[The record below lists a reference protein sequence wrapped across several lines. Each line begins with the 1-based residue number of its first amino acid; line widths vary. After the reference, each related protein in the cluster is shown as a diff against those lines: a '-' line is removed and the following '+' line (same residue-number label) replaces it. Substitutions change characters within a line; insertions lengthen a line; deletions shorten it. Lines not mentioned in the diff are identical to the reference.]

1 MREKRKMADIKK
13 LLAIKKMKKVQKP
26 AFLRRNF
33 KKNKRARVT
42 GEWRAPRGLHNK
54 LRRRRRGIGQWV
66 MPGYRMPV
74 AVRGMTR
81 EGLLPVVVE
90 NLEQMK
96 ALDAAKQIAIV
107 KASAG
112 KKSRIEM
119 VKEAVKKKAHIQN
132 IKDPAAYLKQ
142 VEEELAQR
150 KKAKKEHKKVE
161 TKPVEKKTEKKEAE
175 KKGAEEATPKEQKE
189 RENKEME
196 KVLTKKE

>member
-1 MREKRKMADIKK
+1 MADIKK

-33 KKNKRARVT
+33 KKNKRTRVT
-42 GEWRAPRGLHNK
+42 GEWRAPKGLHNK

-81 EGLLPVVVE
+81 EGLVPIVVE

-96 ALDAAKQIAIV
+96 ALDATKQIAIV

-119 VKEAVKKKAHIQN
+119 VQEAVKKKAHIQN
-132 IKDPAAYLKQ
+132 IKDLATYLKQ
-142 VEEELAQR
+142 VEEEMTQR
-150 KKAKKEHKKVE
+150 KKAKKEQKKVE
-161 TKPVEKKTEKKEAE
+161 AKPAEKKTEKKEEKAE
-175 KKGAEEATPKEQKE
+175 KKEEAVKEHKEQEKKE
-189 RENKEME
+189 QE
-196 KVLTKKE
+196 KILTKRE

>member
-1 MREKRKMADIKK
+1 MADIKK

-42 GEWRAPRGLHNK
+42 GEWRAPKGLHNK

-81 EGLLPVVVE
+81 EGLLPTIVE

-96 ALDAAKQIAIV
+96 ALDAAKQIAII
-107 KASAG
+107 KANAG

-119 VKEAVKKKAHIQN
+119 VKEAVKKKAKIQN
-132 IKDPAAYLKQ
+132 IKDPAVYLKQ
-142 VEEELAQR
+142 IEDEMTQR
-150 KKAKKEHKKVE
+150 KKASKGQKKVE
-161 TKPVEKKTEKKEAE
+161 TKPAEKKAEKKEEKAE
-175 KKGAEEATPKEQKE
+175 KTEAKQEAIKEQKDQE
-189 RENKEME
+189 KKEQE
-196 KVLTKKE
+196 KVLTKRE

>member
-1 MREKRKMADIKK
+1 MADIKK

-33 KKNKRARVT
+33 KKNKRTRVT
-42 GEWRAPRGLHNK
+42 GEWRAPKGLHNK

-81 EGLLPVVVE
+81 EGLLPTIVE

-96 ALDAAKQIAIV
+96 ALDAAKQIAII

-119 VKEAVKKKAHIQN
+119 VTEAVKKKAHIQN

-142 VEEELAQR
+142 IDEEMTQR

-161 TKPVEKKTEKKEAE
+161 TKPAEKKTEKKEEKAE
-175 KKGAEEATPKEQKE
+175 KKEEAVKEQKE
-189 RENKEME
+189 QEKKEQE
-196 KVLTKKE
+196 KVLTKRE

>member
-1 MREKRKMADIKK
+1 MADIKK

-33 KKNKRARVT
+33 KKNKRTRVT
-42 GEWRAPRGLHNK
+42 GEWRAPKGLHNK

-81 EGLLPVVVE
+81 EGLLPTIVE

-96 ALDAAKQIAIV
+96 ALDATKHIAII

-119 VKEAVKKKAHIQN
+119 VKEAVKKKAQIQN
-132 IKDPAAYLKQ
+132 IKDSAAYLKQ
-142 VEEELAQR
+142 IEEEMTQR

-161 TKPVEKKTEKKEAE
+161 TKPAEKKTEKKEEKAE
-175 KKGAEEATPKEQKE
+175 KKEEAVKEQKE
-189 RENKEME
+189 QEKKEQE
-196 KVLTKKE
+196 KVLTKRE

>member
-1 MREKRKMADIKK
+1 MADIKK

-66 MPGYRMPV
+66 MPGYRMPL

-96 ALDAAKQIAIV
+96 TLDATKQIAII

-119 VKEAVKKKAHIQN
+119 IKEAGKKKIQIQN

-142 VEEELAQR
+142 IEEKMAQR
-150 KKAKKEHKKVE
+150 KKVKKEQKKVE
-161 TKPVEKKTEKKEAE
+161 VKPAEKKTEKKEEKAE
-175 KKGAEEATPKEQKE
+175 KKEEAKEQKE
-189 RENKEME
+189 QEKKEQE
-196 KVLTKKE
+196 KVLTKRE

>member
-1 MREKRKMADIKK
+1 MADIKK

-42 GEWRAPRGLHNK
+42 GEWRAPKGLHNK

-81 EGLLPVVVE
+81 EGLLPTVVE

-96 ALDAAKQIAIV
+96 ALDAAKQIAII

-132 IKDPAAYLKQ
+132 IKDAAAYLKQ
-142 VEEELAQR
+142 IEEEMTQR

-161 TKPVEKKTEKKEAE
+161 TKPAEKKTEKKEEKAE
-175 KKGAEEATPKEQKE
+175 KKEEAVKEQKE
-189 RENKEME
+189 QEKKEQE
-196 KVLTKKE
+196 KVLTKRE

>member
-1 MREKRKMADIKK
+1 MADIKK

-42 GEWRAPRGLHNK
+42 GEWRAPKGLHNK

-81 EGLLPVVVE
+81 EGLLPTIVE

-96 ALDAAKQIAIV
+96 ALDAAKQIAII

-119 VKEAVKKKAHIQN
+119 VKEAVKKKAHMQN
-132 IKDPAAYLKQ
+132 IKDAAAYLKQ
-142 VEEELAQR
+142 IEEEMTQR

-161 TKPVEKKTEKKEAE
+161 TKPAEKKE
-175 KKGAEEATPKEQKE
+175 EAVKEQKE
-189 RENKEME
+189 QEKKEQE
-196 KVLTKKE
+196 KVLTKRE

>member
-1 MREKRKMADIKK
+1 MADIKK

-33 KKNKRARVT
+33 KKNKRTRVT
-42 GEWRAPRGLHNK
+42 GEWRSPKGLHNK

-81 EGLLPVVVE
+81 EGLLPIVVE

-96 ALDAAKQIAIV
+96 ALDAAKQIAII

-112 KKSRIEM
+112 KKSRVEM
-119 VKEAVKKKAHIQN
+119 VKEAVKKKAQIQN
-132 IKDPAAYLKQ
+132 IKDPAVYLKQ
-142 VEEELAQR
+142 IEEEMTQR
-150 KKAKKEHKKVE
+150 KKASKGQKKVE
-161 TKPVEKKTEKKEAE
+161 TKPAEKKAEKKEEKAE
-175 KKGAEEATPKEQKE
+175 KTEAKQEAIKEQKDQE
-189 RENKEME
+189 KKEQE
-196 KVLTKKE
+196 KVLTKRE

>member
-1 MREKRKMADIKK
+1 MADIKK

-33 KKNKRARVT
+33 KKNKRTRVT

-96 ALDAAKQIAIV
+96 ALDAAKQIAII

-112 KKSRIEM
+112 KKSRVEM

-132 IKDPAAYLKQ
+132 IKDPAVYLKQ
-142 VEEELAQR
+142 IEEEMAER
-150 KKAKKEHKKVE
+150 KKASKVQKKVE
-161 TKPVEKKTEKKEAE
+161 TKPAEKKAEKKEEKAE
-175 KKGAEEATPKEQKE
+175 KTETKEQKE
-189 RENKEME
+189 QEKKEQE
-196 KVLTKKE
+196 KVLTKRE